1 MVISE
6 FCKAKNRDDS
16 LMNNQKVSNRENLLV
31 LCLGMLYLAILIFW
45 SSQNGAIGIPRNDD
59 GFYLRTT
66 FHFAATGEFIP
77 VSAYP
82 TLFGQSLFSIP
93 IIKIFGESIA
103 ALQIFWSSLA
113 VFALMVLYKVFRE
126 FLGSL
131 HSAFCVLPLAVG
143 PIFGNLALSHMT
155 DLPAISF
162 QVFGIYCMVKW
173 ITTKRKNLAWMI
185 AALAF
190 IAIAFTI
197 RQSSV
202 YLLGAFAVFVLT
214 NRRKLSHVK
223 KSGLM
228 LTLTSAGLAIFYV
241 WRSGLAHFG
250 DFPIETDWLLSP
262 ISHVRNSILNIGMTY
277 GMYIFPLVLFLNPK
291 LVIKNFGRKGVAL
304 SLAAGFIIASTFLV
318 IRPKPSG
325 NYFSQFVAYQ
335 SANNASSYDIIYAW
349 EWQFI
354 QLIGLISTAL
364 FLIICGRWCLQ
375 KAKRQ
380 ISSNSSYS
388 VVSIV
393 FLCLVGFQIFAF
405 YGVGF
410 DRYGM
415 LLVPLLSAVFLKCAK
430 DQNVLVRRFPMVSLI
445 YGLLLLTWGARAF
458 DASTNF
464 DGSAWRIAKQ
474 QVDLGISPLAIDG
487 GYSWFAF
494 YQTDFQ
500 TTEIDKF
507 ALWFKFRES
516 PDQLTNRE
524 KEITD
529 RICFVSRISNSE
541 SSEQKVAELNVSG
554 LFGWKAY
561 FELQKSGNCD

>member
-1 MVISE
+1 
-6 FCKAKNRDDS
+6 
-16 LMNNQKVSNRENLLV
+16 MNDQKVSNRENLVV
-31 LCLGMLYLAILIFW
+31 LCLGMLYLTILIFW
-45 SSQNGAIGIPRNDD
+45 SSHNGAIGIPRNDD
-59 GFYLRTT
+59 GFYLRTS

-103 ALQIFWSSLA
+103 ALQIFWSSVA
-113 VFALMVLYKVFRE
+113 VFSLMVLYRVFRE
-126 FLGSL
+126 FLGSI
-131 HSAFCVLPLAVG
+131 HAAFCVLPLAVG

-162 QVFGIYCMVKW
+162 QVFGIYCMVKS
-173 ITTKRKNLAWMI
+173 ITTKRKNFTWMI

-202 YLLGAFAVFVLT
+202 YLLGAFAVFLLT
-214 NRRKLSHVK
+214 NHKKLSHVK
-223 KSGLM
+223 TSGL
-228 LTLTSAGLAIFYV
+228 LLASTSAGLVIFYI

-250 DFPIETDWLLSP
+250 NFPIETNWLLSP

-277 GMYIFPLVLFLNPK
+277 GMYIFPLVLLLNPK
-291 LVIKNFGRKGVAL
+291 MVIKNFGKKGLAI
-304 SLAAGFIIASTFLV
+304 SLAAGFIIASTFLM

-354 QLIGLISTAL
+354 QLIGLISTVL
-364 FLIICGRWCLQ
+364 FLTICGRWCLLR
-375 KAKRQ
+375 AKGQ
-380 ISSNSSYS
+380 ISSNSSCS

-393 FLCLVGFQIFAF
+393 FLCLVSFQIFAF

-415 LLVPLLSAVFLKCAK
+415 LMVPLLAAVFIKCAK
-430 DQNVLVRRFPMVSLI
+430 DQNVLVERFPMVSLI

-474 QVDLGISPLAIDG
+474 QVDSGISPLAIDG

-494 YQTDFQ
+494 YQTNFQ

-516 PDQLTNRE
+516 PAQLTNRE

-529 RICFVSRISNSE
+529 RICFVSKIGNSE
-541 SSEQKVAELNVSG
+541 SLEQKVSELNVSG
-554 LFGWKAY
+554 LFGWKTH
-561 FELQKSGNCD
+561 FELQKSGHCD